1 MYSMTSFKDLQNEIA
16 LSKIR
21 IEYINEQKQS
31 LNELMYAFT
40 SPVKELRAMVYDDMP
55 KGGAAVE
62 YERLVEGMTKLEN
75 MIDIEE
81 RILLKAEETE
91 AKINDRLK
99 SFEGIEYKVAYLI
112 QCQGYTVQEVADE
125 LGYSFYYIQNIS
137 AKVNKEVNI

>member
-40 SPVKELRAMVYDDMP
+40 SPVKELKAMIYSDMP
-55 KGGAAVE
+55 KGGSAIE

-112 QCQGYTVQEVADE
+112 EVESMPLREIADQ
-125 LGYSFYYIQNIS
+125 LGYSEGYIKNIS
-137 AKVNKEVNI
+137 SNIKM